1 MRTKYEILVMQKKIQ
16 NSKLCQCK
24 QAESCKGNGK
34 MATVVLRK
42 VGLQISVCLFK
53 VSLIL
58 PYGFNNN

>member
-1 MRTKYEILVMQKKIQ
+1 MMQKKIQ
-16 NSKLCQCK
+16 NSKLYQCK

-34 MATVVLRK
+34 MATVILRK

-58 PYGFNNN
+58 SCGFNNK